1 MIESQAFSREN
12 HIHRVSQICH
22 TTRALCLEKSHT
34 NSEMNRWTHD
44 TLSLRTIGGIVPK
57 QAKGWTGAKT
67 ETVDLSGP
75 GSQTKEIRQRYL
87 FAIEDPFEIDH
98 NIARTV
104 VHNGI
109 VAIRDEFRRAH
120 TLIKNAGVFPGK
132 GPEDMFAEADEKENL
147 QYRPFGPRPRKDL
160 APGQNGPKKATSPI
174 SGRKDVR
181 PTTVNT
187 MAKDME
193 PKGSGNAGTT
203 PNRSTTA

>member
-1 MIESQAFSREN
+1 MSK
-12 HIHRVSQICH
+12 
-22 TTRALCLEKSHT
+22 KSPT
-34 NSEMNRWTHD
+34 NFEMSRWTQD
-44 TLSLRTIGGIVPK
+44 TLSLRTPGGIVSK

-120 TLIKNAGVFPGK
+120 TLIKNAGNFPGK
-132 GPEDMFAEADEKENL
+132 GPEDLFAEADEKENL
-147 QYRPFGPRPRKDL
+147 QYRPFGPRPRKDVT
-160 APGQNGPKKATSPI
+160 ASQKGTKKATSPVL
-174 SGRKDVR
+174 GHKDERAVM
-181 PTTVNT
+181 VNSV
-187 MAKDME
+187 AKGTE
-193 PKGSGNAGTT
+193 GKGSGNAGSG